1 MSRFFCSVGVVLGAV
16 LLSGCGDR
24 APPAVPA
31 ASAAQPAVDYDA
43 LLTTCSEFGTD
54 DATRLAACNTI
65 VQASAAPAVDRER
78 ALNNRGVMTMQ
89 AGDQERA
96 IADFDAAIQ
105 IDPNYAVAFYNRA
118 KAKQNKGD
126 GSGAAADSAT
136 AVRLDPHLAG
146 H

>member
-1 MSRFFCSVGVVLGAV
+1 MSRFVCALSFVVAMA
-16 LLSGCGDR
+16 LLSGCGAG
-24 APPAVPA
+24 APSAAPA
-31 ASAAQPAVDYDA
+31 ASAAQPAADYDA
-43 LLTTCSEFGTD
+43 LLATCSDFGTD
-54 DATRLAACNTI
+54 TATRLAACSTV

-89 AGDQERA
+89 AGDQDHA

-105 IDPNYAVAFYNRA
+105 IDPNYAAAFYNRS

-126 GSGAAADSAT
+126 SAGAEADSAT

-146 H
+146 R